1 MKAVILA
8 AGEGKRL
15 RPFTFTRPKHMIEI
29 SGKPLME
36 YLLISLREAGI
47 KDILM
52 VVHYKYEQI
61 KKYFGDGSSLDIKIK
76 YIYQKDIKGTANAL
90 SLAEKYLTDDFIA
103 VYGDLL
109 ITSRVVESV
118 LNFHKSTKASVI
130 LTTLPVPNY
139 ENYGVIKT
147 EGNKVIN
154 IIEKPSK
161 KAKKKNYINAGFYV
175 FSTDIFQAIRLTETS
190 PRGEQEITD
199 SIRILIEDK
208 HDVLAVKIFS
218 EDWLD
223 IGKPWD
229 LLDIN
234 SRVLSSV
241 KSEIQGKI
249 EKGVHLGESV
259 FIGNQARIRSGTYIE
274 GPAYIGKGSDI
285 GPNCYIRPIIMNH
298 VHIGHLSYIGDSII
312 GEGSN
317 LGAGTITANLRFDRK
332 SVKMK
337 INNMIVDTNKKKLGV
352 FMGDK
357 IRTGVGTLFM
367 PGVKVGP
374 NSWIFPNIV
383 ITKDIPQDTFLV
395 LKQQIEKLPGSH
407 RER

>member
-1 MKAVILA
+1 M
-8 AGEGKRL
+8 
-15 RPFTFTRPKHMIEI
+15 
-29 SGKPLME
+29 
-36 YLLISLREAGI
+36 
-47 KDILM
+47 
-52 VVHYKYEQI
+52 
-61 KKYFGDGSSLDIKIK
+61 
-76 YIYQKDIKGTANAL
+76 
-90 SLAEKYLTDDFIA
+90 
-103 VYGDLL
+103 
-109 ITSRVVESV
+109 
-118 LNFHKSTKASVI
+118 
-130 LTTLPVPNY
+130 
-139 ENYGVIKT
+139 
-147 EGNKVIN
+147 
-154 IIEKPSK
+154 
-161 KAKKKNYINAGFYV
+161 
-175 FSTDIFQAIRLTETS
+175 
-190 PRGEQEITD
+190 
-199 SIRILIEDK
+199 LIEDN
-208 HDVLAVKIFS
+208 HNVFAVKIFS

-234 SRVLSSV
+234 SRVLSSA
-241 KSEIQGKI
+241 KSEIQGKV
-249 EKGVHLGESV
+249 EERVHLGESV

-285 GPNCYIRPIIMNH
+285 GPNCYIRPYTSIGQKVRVGNACEVKNSIIMNH

-332 SVKMK
+332 SVNMK

-367 PGVKVGP
+367 PGVKIGP

-395 LKQQIEKLPGSH
+395 LKQQIEKIPGSH